1 MRCDKIS
8 LSSVPL
14 QIAAVA
20 TVVLLHSAVL
30 HAADQSEE
38 RPNFLV
44 IVTDDQ
50 RPDTIAALGNSI
62 IETPTLDSLVREG
75 TAFTQAIAPNPI
87 CTPSRAE
94 ILTGCNGFRNG
105 VRGMGGEAMDRE
117 LTLWPRAMRR
127 AGYHGWYVGKW
138 MNDGKPITRGYEQSL
153 GLFAGGGGRWPLDHA
168 EDWHGRPVTGYKGWV
183 FQTDDGTL
191 LPERGVGLTPEIST
205 HFADAAIQFIQRES
219 DRPFFLHVNFTAPHD
234 PLLMPP
240 GYEGTYD
247 PDEMPLPPNFA
258 PRHPFDHG
266 NIEGRDEK
274 LLPWPR
280 APQDVRADLAVYYA
294 VISHMDEQVGR
305 ILEALESTGQ
315 ADNTVVIFTS
325 DHGLAMG
332 SHGLRGKQNMY
343 EHTLGVP
350 LLMKGPGLPAGK
362 RCDALCYLR
371 DLYPTVCDLA
381 GIKIPDTVQGRSL
394 LPVLRGKSHSVRPRV
409 FGHFRDF
416 QRMIRTDQW
425 KLIYYPHIEK
435 HQLFNLKADP
445 HELNN
450 LYGKERYQA
459 VTEQLRSKLNARRR
473 EVRDPVLE
481 NKCNR

>member
-1 MRCDKIS
+1 MYWRSIPS
-8 LSSVPL
+8 GAA
-14 QIAAVA
+14 IALAVVTVA
-20 TVVLLHSAVL
+20 AVVLLHEAPL
-30 HAADQSEE
+30 YAADSQLESC
-38 RPNFLV
+38 PNFLV

-50 RPDTIAALGNSI
+50 RPDTVHALGNSI
-62 IETPTLDSLVREG
+62 METPTLDSLVGEG
-75 TAFTQAIAPNPI
+75 TAFTRAIAPNPI

-105 VRGMGGEAMDRE
+105 VRGMGGEAMDGE
-117 LTLWPRAMRR
+117 LTLWPRAMRE

-138 MNDGKPITRGYEQSL
+138 MNDGKPITRGYQESL
-153 GLFAGGGGRWPLDHA
+153 GLFAGGGGRWPLDYA

-191 LPERGVGLTPEIST
+191 LPEKGVGLTPEISV
-205 HFADAAIQFIQRES
+205 HFADAAIEFIEREPDS
-219 DRPFFLHVNFTAPHD
+219 PFFLHVNFTAPHD

-240 GYEGTYD
+240 GYEGKYD
-247 PDEMPLPPNFA
+247 PDEMPLPANFA

-266 NIEGRDEK
+266 NIDGRDEK
-274 LLPWPR
+274 LLPRPR
-280 APQDVRADLAVYYA
+280 TPPDVRADLAVYYA

-305 ILEALESTGQ
+305 VLAALESTGQ

-343 EHTLGVP
+343 EHTIGVP
-350 LLMKGPGLPAGK
+350 LLMKGPGIPSGK
-362 RCDALCYLR
+362 RVDALCYLR
-371 DLYPTVCDLA
+371 DLYPTVCELA
-381 GIKIPDTVQGRSL
+381 GIEIPETVQGRSL
-394 LPVLRGKSHSVRPRV
+394 VPVLRGDARAVRPYA
-409 FGHFRDF
+409 FGYFRDF

-435 HQLFNLKADP
+435 YQLFNLKSDP

-450 LYGKERYQA
+450 LYGKNGHQA
-459 VTEQLRSKLNARRR
+459 VTEQLRGKLNTWRQQ
-473 EVRDPVLE
+473 VDDPILD
-481 NKCNR
+481 KL